1 MQICK
6 EKFSYCGGMRWSAVN
21 VHDCRY
27 SRGKQR
33 TNDTTTQ
40 TRHNSLVGLLPRG
53 AGAVAVARV
62 NLFSFVQL
70 AQSSIGIGNKRMT
83 YKLIGNLLLVY
94 VHACVLI
101 KGGIVDVVVAFGPE

>member
-1 MQICK
+1 M
-6 EKFSYCGGMRWSAVN
+6 
-21 VHDCRY
+21 HDCRY
-27 SRGKQR
+27 SRRKQR

-40 TRHNSLVGLLPRG
+40 TKHNSLVGLLPRG

-101 KGGIVDVVVAFGPE
+101 KGAVADVVVVFGPE